1 MRLIKDLRENRIVP
15 VITGP
20 TAVGKTDVGIALAK
34 MLDGEVISVDSRQI
48 YKGLDI
54 GTSKPTLKQQK
65 EVKHYLIDILE
76 VDEKISAGRYR
87 KLVAGAIERIFSH
100 EKIPILVGGAGLYI
114 KAIVHGLFEESWT
127 NEEIR
132 KKVWE
137 ELKRKG
143 RVELYNRLLDI
154 DPEYAIK
161 IHINDVKRITRAIE
175 IYEMTGQ
182 PPTKLF
188 KKPRKKLPYSFRI
201 FILNM
206 KRNLLYERINK
217 RVERMIQDG
226 LIEEVKEFVRE
237 GKREAMDYLLTL
249 GYKEVIQYLD
259 GKCSMEE
266 MVENLK
272 RNTRR
277 YAKRQLTWFRNQ
289 LDGIWVEVGEGET
302 PVEVA
307 KRVLKFLL
315 YETN

>member
-1 MRLIKDLRENRIVP
+1 MKSIRDLRENKIVP

-34 MLDGEVISVDSRQI
+34 MLDGEIISVDSRQI

-65 EVKHYLIDILE
+65 EVRHYLIDVME
-76 VDEKISAGRYR
+76 VDEKVSAGKYR
-87 KLVAGAIERIFSH
+87 ELVAEAIERIFSH
-100 EKIPILVGGAGLYI
+100 EKIPVLVGGAGLYI
-114 KAIVHGLFEESWT
+114 KAIVYGLFEESHT
-127 NEEIR
+127 DENIR
-132 KKVWE
+132 RKVRE
-137 ELKRKG
+137 ELERKG
-143 RVELYNRLLDI
+143 KVGLYNRLLDI
-154 DPEYAIK
+154 DPEYAMK

-175 IYEMTGQ
+175 IYEMSGQ
-182 PPTKLF
+182 PPSRLF
-188 KKPRKKLPYSFRI
+188 KKPGRKLPYCFRI

-206 KRNLLYERINK
+206 ERNLLYERINK

-226 LIEEVKEFVRE
+226 LIEEVREFLKK

-259 GKCSMEE
+259 GECSIEE
-266 MVENLK
+266 MIENLK

-289 LDGIWVEVGEGET
+289 LEGVWVEVSRDDT
-302 PVEVA
+302 PDSVA
-307 KRVLKFLL
+307 EKILKLL
-315 YETN
+315 L